1 MLGGRWGKWLLFRR
15 KQHIFTWCFS
25 WSLLSSPGQSC
36 RRSVRFVRTYHQCFR
51 RLFPRSGNG
60 VSDFQDF
67 PPFPNWNRHDVMMS
81 FIEFTGVME
90 ESGRFPDP
98 CEMHCPNSKKSEK
111 RCRWKQSKDKYHT
124 PGRATSSSVELRGQQ
139 FCAEASD
146 QQLHFEFG
154 KKDNAIRSFASQ
166 QNWIHLVRLQHL
178 WSLREISV
186 ARIIQECRWS
196 QTYCRA
202 LWSSSP
208 QTAW

>member
-1 MLGGRWGKWLLFRR
+1 MSGGKWGKWLLFRR

-51 RLFPRSGNG
+51 RLFPTSGNG
-60 VSDFQDF
+60 VSDFQEF

-111 RCRWKQSKDKYHT
+111 RCRWKHCPRTNITHLGEPPPVLWNSGDNNSVLKLPTSNSILNLGRRT
-124 PGRATSSSVELRGQQ
+124 P
-139 FCAEASD
+139 
-146 QQLHFEFG
+146 
-154 KKDNAIRSFASQ
+154 
-166 QNWIHLVRLQHL
+166 
-178 WSLREISV
+178 
-186 ARIIQECRWS
+186 
-196 QTYCRA
+196 
-202 LWSSSP
+202 
-208 QTAW
+208 